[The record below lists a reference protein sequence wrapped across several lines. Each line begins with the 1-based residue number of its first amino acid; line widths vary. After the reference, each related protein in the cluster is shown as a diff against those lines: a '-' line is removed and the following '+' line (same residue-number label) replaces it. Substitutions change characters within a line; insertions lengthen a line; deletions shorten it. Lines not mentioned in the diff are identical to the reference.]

1 MDYLDENWNVY
12 VVFVIVG
19 CPRDSKYISIYY
31 SILPNFH
38 VVGGYR
44 PEDYNYKLYSIGRD
58 LFVIII
64 ITITD
69 R

>member
-1 MDYLDENWNVY
+1 MRTGTCTSRLSLLVDKS
-12 VVFVIVG
+12 
-19 CPRDSKYISIYY
+19 PRDSKYISIYY